1 MDLRSRNRKIIC
13 SLTGI
18 LGFFLIVLSFFTHTA
33 QNDMIQQFTIFLY
46 IGGNLM
52 LWLSVASYP

>member
-1 MDLRSRNRKIIC
+1 MDSRSRNQKIIFC
-13 SLTGI
+13 LTGI

-33 QNDMIQQFTIFLY
+33 QNNMIHQLTLFLY

-52 LWLSVASYP
+52 FWFSVALYP